1 MTVLFAILTENA
13 SFRSYGTF
21 AYLLRAHIRNINMC
35 RYIASASAR
44 GRELSGRVRADAYNF
59 AVLYMLWTG
68 ALRIKA
74 CDIESVRARARAH
87 IASRSRT
94 RVLLDERRGTQRSE
108 FNRST
113 FFWCCIAKTVRNML
127 WLH

>member
-1 MTVLFAILTENA
+1 MGTTLLFAILTKNA

-44 GRELSGRVRADAYNF
+44 GRELSGRVR
-59 AVLYMLWTG
+59 G

-74 CDIESVRARARAH
+74 RDIVMAGLN
-87 IASRSRT
+87 SRGLQSK
-94 RVLLDERRGTQRSE
+94 LLP
-108 FNRST
+108 
-113 FFWCCIAKTVRNML
+113 WIVVKP
-127 WLH
+127 

>member
-1 MTVLFAILTENA
+1 MILTKNA

-59 AVLYMLWTG
+59 AVLWTG

-74 CDIESVRARARAH
+74 RDIVMAGLNARGLQ
-87 IASRSRT
+87 SK
-94 RVLLDERRGTQRSE
+94 LLITPLSE
-108 FNRST
+108 
-113 FFWCCIAKTVRNML
+113 
-127 WLH
+127 

>member
-1 MTVLFAILTENA
+1 MGTTLLFAILTNKNA

-59 AVLYMLWTG
+59 AVLCSGLVPC
-68 ALRIKA
+68 LRDFVMA
-74 CDIESVRARARAH
+74 GLNAW
-87 IASRSRT
+87 
-94 RVLLDERRGTQRSE
+94 
-108 FNRST
+108 F
-113 FFWCCIAKTVRNML
+113 AK
-127 WLH
+127 